1 MTGYCPAMSQS
12 GSQALERRVAALEHK
27 NVDLEVQI
35 SYQDKLIVELD
46 TVLREFSRRV
56 ECLESE
62 LSQAREA
69 LEGMREAGPANDPP
83 PHY

>member
-1 MTGYCPAMSQS
+1 MSQPE
-12 GSQALERRVAALEHK
+12 SQALEQRVAALEDK
-27 NVDLEVQI
+27 NVDLEVRL

-46 TVLREFSRRV
+46 TVLREFALRV
-56 ECLESE
+56 ERLEAE
-62 LSQAREA
+62 LAHAREA